1 MTERQDSNYYE
12 DNKHNPNIEQFVT
25 EFQDILGQYEK
36 LDQPLLE
43 IQKQF
48 TQSQSEQ
55 SIYKL
60 QGLLNNL
67 QSLLSSQQQ
76 SLQELLD
83 KNRHTYNLQEPL
95 NNQQQSLQRLSNEQQ
110 QLLSDK
116 PQPHLQP
123 QLLKKL
129 KVLSDKLQS
138 LQSQQLLLQQLQ
150 SPLEKLQVSLEQQL
164 QFINALG
171 GILKQPK
178 QFIHEQ
184 RQILFDLLQHW
195 QDILL
200 NKQQFTHIQLDIL
213 KNVQLLMQQE
223 KIMQEQVVRQINYL
237 EIGENCDPKNT
248 KNTHDGVSNNYLEE
262 LENRCR
268 ELEIK
273 NKELKR
279 NSNSN
284 NSWFFSDNNNKVKE
298 LQSKNDN
305 LENKYQNLQAYCQ
318 NLQANCQNLQA
329 NCQNLQANCQ
339 RLQANCQ
346 SLQANCQTLETHRN
360 DLKKANEKLKKEAI
374 KYQSALGNAT
384 SFHLGSQDSD
394 SAGQLS
400 DDIRTLH
407 NNLEK
412 FCGLK
417 RGGEVKEPEVKELL
431 KKFGCSITGK
441 INKDH
446 KNLISGLLERYVI
459 ETIIEKAK
467 EYFCVQKNDKDNKN
481 DEEQPKGNDDKKLKE
496 NDEKTEKTQVDND
509 KPSKGNDGEKQNG
522 NDGEQ
527 DDEKKQQSLEVNI
540 VNTTERLLKMIDSIS
555 TSRVGN
561 DEVSKAASTKLRQQ
575 IYGVLGNR
583 GFSNIVIEKEDK
595 KHPLMVNLRNDIIG
609 LMDRYR
615 IIKKKERLLEN
626 EELIDEIIRQVVNI
640 FFFRLKVQEPVAD
653 WKFFDKNTS
662 INTIMMEASWD
673 HHELDDLYVNVCSF
687 PIIGSKLCGVEKAED
702 DLKVIFPAQI
712 IYATKDESC

>member
-1 MTERQDSNYYE
+1 MTERHDSNYYE
-12 DNKHNPNIEQFVT
+12 GNPTIDEQLITKFR
-25 EFQDILGQYEK
+25 QYLLGQHQQF
-36 LDQPLLE
+36 DQPLLE

-48 TQSQSEQ
+48 AQNQSEQ
-55 SIYKL
+55 DVYKL
-60 QGLLNNL
+60 RELLNNL
-67 QSLLSSQQQ
+67 QLLLSNQHQ
-76 SLQELLD
+76 LLN
-83 KNRHTYNLQEPL
+83 KNHLTYDLQEPL
-95 NNQQQSLQRLSNEQQ
+95 NNQQQSLQQLLNEQQ
-110 QLLSDK
+110 QLLKQLQEISGK
-116 PQPHLQP
+116 PQPLLQKQQK

-129 KVLSDKLQS
+129 RVLSDKLQR
-138 LQSQQLLLQQLQ
+138 LQSQQQLLQQLQ
-150 SPLEKLQVSLEQQL
+150 NLLEERQENLNQQL
-164 QFINALG
+164 QFIEVLG
-171 GILKQPK
+171 QNGILYQ
-178 QFIHEQ
+178 QQLFINEQ
-184 RQILFDLLQHW
+184 QQQQLFNLLQKR

-200 NKQQFTHIQLDIL
+200 NKRQSTQTQLDII
-213 KNVQLLMQQE
+213 KSEQLFIQREQFV
-223 KIMQEQVVRQINYL
+223 QEQVTRQINCL
-237 EIGENCDPKNT
+237 EIGENCTIVSNEIYDECILKNPYFLSVNDPKNT
-248 KNTHDGVSNNYLEE
+248 KNTHDEKLESK
-262 LENRCR
+262 CR
-268 ELEIK
+268 ELEIKNKDLETK

-279 NSNSN
+279 NSNSY
-284 NSWFFSDNNNKVKE
+284 SLRFFSDNGRQIQE
-298 LQSKNDN
+298 LQSENDKLKN
-305 LENKYQNLQAYCQ
+305 KCQ
-318 NLQANCQNLQA
+318 ILQANCQNLQT
-329 NCQNLQANCQ
+329 NCQI
-339 RLQANCQ
+339 
-346 SLQANCQTLETHRN
+346 LETHRD

-417 RGGEVKEPEVKELL
+417 RGGEVKEPEVKKLL
-431 KKFGCSITGK
+431 EKFGCSITGK

-583 GFSNIVIEKEDK
+583 
-595 KHPLMVNLRNDIIG
+595 
-609 LMDRYR
+609 
-615 IIKKKERLLEN
+615 
-626 EELIDEIIRQVVNI
+626 
-640 FFFRLKVQEPVAD
+640 
-653 WKFFDKNTS
+653 
-662 INTIMMEASWD
+662 
-673 HHELDDLYVNVCSF
+673 
-687 PIIGSKLCGVEKAED
+687 
-702 DLKVIFPAQI
+702 
-712 IYATKDESC
+712 